1 MKKSKVCII
10 VFLTVLISFIGC
22 DSKKENELNQKIAE
36 LTELNSS
43 FKNEISELKNQIEEL
58 ENQNTELTNELNNL
72 KASIAEKKNESS
84 YENKI
89 VENHDISYSLK
100 FEYDGLNIKLFS
112 EPDFGNEIYTIQK
125 DDEIQ
130 ITNIIRVIENDYV
143 ANIIRTIE
151 NDYIF
156 VKAKLISNPSIEG
169 YIFLGQNPYE
179 NGNFEPSELLE
190 VAENKIQTLKLDS
203 TFIISE
209 GTSIRELPSENSNSI
224 HVVTHKEGGDYYKS
238 SQITSDYQWVK
249 ITLGEYT
256 GWVPANTLSRD
267 VGGPTIY
274 TPETTIRWNLIDSNL
289 I

>member
-1 MKKSKVCII
+1 MKKSKLCII
-10 VFLTVLISFIGC
+10 IFLVTLISLIGC
-22 DSKKENELNQKIAE
+22 DSKKEDELNQKIAE
-36 LTELNSS
+36 LTELNSN
-43 FKNEISELKNQIEEL
+43 FQTEISELKNKIEEL
-58 ENQNTELTNELNNL
+58 ENQNTDLTNELNNL
-72 KASIAEKKNESS
+72 KESLVETKNEIS
-84 YENKI
+84 YENYTI
-89 VENHDISYSLK
+89 ENHAISYSLK
-100 FEYDGLNIKLFS
+100 FEYDGLDIKIFP

-143 ANIIRTIE
+143 
-151 NDYIF
+151 F
-156 VKAKLISNPSIEG
+156 VKAKLTTNPSIEG
-169 YIFLGQNPYE
+169 YIYLAQNPYK
-179 NGNFEPSELLE
+179 NGNFEPVELLE
-190 VAENKIQTLKLDS
+190 VAGTKIQTLKLDS
-203 TFIISE
+203 SFLVNE

-256 GWVPANTLSRD
+256 GWVPANSLSRD

-274 TPETTIRWNLIDSNL
+274 TPETTIKWNLIDSNL

>member
-10 VFLTVLISFIGC
+10 VFLTALISFIGC
-22 DSKKENELNQKIAE
+22 DSKKEDKLNQKIAE

-143 ANIIRTIE
+143 
-151 NDYIF
+151 F
-156 VKAKLISNPSIEG
+156 VKAKLVSDPSIEG
-169 YIFLGQNPYE
+169 YIYLAQNPYK
-179 NGNFEPSELLE
+179 NGNFEPAELLE
-190 VAENKIQTLKLDS
+190 VAGNKIQTLKLDS

-267 VGGPTIY
+267 IGGPTIY
-274 TPETTIRWNLIDSNL
+274 TPETTIKWNLIDSNL
-289 I
+289 L

>member
-10 VFLTVLISFIGC
+10 VFLTALISFIGC
-22 DSKKENELNQKIAE
+22 DSKKEDELNQKITE

-72 KASIAEKKNESS
+72 KASIVEQKNEVS
-84 YENKI
+84 YANNDI
-89 VENHDISYSLK
+89 ENHDISYSLK
-100 FEYDGLNIKLFS
+100 FEYDGLDIKIFP

-130 ITNIIRVIENDYV
+130 ITNIIRVIENDSV
-143 ANIIRTIE
+143 FI
-151 NDYIF
+151 
-156 VKAKLISNPSIEG
+156 KAKLVSDPSIEG
-169 YIFLGQNPYE
+169 YIYLAQNPYK
-179 NGNFEPSELLE
+179 NGNFEPAELLE
-190 VAENKIQTLKLDS
+190 VAGNKIQTLKLDS

-224 HVVTHKEGGDYYKS
+224 HVITHKEGGDYYKS

>member
-10 VFLTVLISFIGC
+10 VFLTALISFIGC
-22 DSKKENELNQKIAE
+22 DSKKEDELNQKIAE

-130 ITNIIRVIENDYV
+130 ITNIIRVIENDSV
-143 ANIIRTIE
+143 
-151 NDYIF
+151 F
-156 VKAKLISNPSIEG
+156 VKAKLVSDPSIEG
-169 YIFLGQNPYE
+169 YIYLAQNPYK
-179 NGNFEPSELLE
+179 NGNFEPAELLE
-190 VAENKIQTLKLDS
+190 VAGNKIQTLKLDS

-267 VGGPTIY
+267 VGGPAIY
-274 TPETTIRWNLIDSNL
+274 TPETTIKWNLIDSNL

>member
-10 VFLTVLISFIGC
+10 VFLTALISFIGC
-22 DSKKENELNQKIAE
+22 DSKKEDKLNQKIAE

-43 FKNEISELKNQIEEL
+43 FKNEISELKNQIDEL

-143 ANIIRTIE
+143 
-151 NDYIF
+151 F
-156 VKAKLISNPSIEG
+156 VKAKLVSDPSIEG
-169 YIFLGQNPYE
+169 YIYLAQNPYK
-179 NGNFEPSELLE
+179 NGNFEPAELLE
-190 VAENKIQTLKLDS
+190 VAGNKIQTLKLDS

-267 VGGPTIY
+267 VGGPAIY

>member
-10 VFLTVLISFIGC
+10 VFLTALISFIGC
-22 DSKKENELNQKIAE
+22 DSKKEDELNQKIAE
-36 LTELNSS
+36 LTELNSNLQ
-43 FKNEISELKNQIEEL
+43 NEISELKNQIEEL

-112 EPDFGNEIYTIQK
+112 EPNFGNEIYTIQK

-130 ITNIIRVIENDYV
+130 ITNIIRVIENDSV
-143 ANIIRTIE
+143 
-151 NDYIF
+151 F
-156 VKAKLISNPSIEG
+156 VKAKLVSDPSIEG
-169 YIFLGQNPYE
+169 YIYLAQNPYK
-179 NGNFEPSELLE
+179 NGNFEPAELLE
-190 VAENKIQTLKLDS
+190 VAGNKIQTLKLDS

-274 TPETTIRWNLIDSNL
+274 TPETTIKWNLIDSNL